1 MEILLQNEA
10 LEYPDIKAAILMYL
24 SQARPWPDKAIN
36 LIKNY
41 IPIHALEEFAEKN
54 EIVKSNL
61 EQARQK
67 GLL

>member
-1 MEILLQNEA
+1 VEILLQNDG
-10 LEYPDIKAAILMYL
+10 LDNPDIKGAILMYL

-41 IPIHALEEFAEKN
+41 IPIHMLEEYAKLN
-54 EIVKSNL
+54 ETVKSNL

-67 GLL
+67 NLL